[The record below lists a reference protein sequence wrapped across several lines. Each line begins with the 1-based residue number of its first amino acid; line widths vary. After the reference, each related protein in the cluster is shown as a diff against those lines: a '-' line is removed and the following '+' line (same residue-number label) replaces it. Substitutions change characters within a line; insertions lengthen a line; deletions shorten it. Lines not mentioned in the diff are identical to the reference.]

1 MAHSPASM
9 TPDPLHGTPY
19 ATVGFA
25 GRGGMGEV
33 FLAIHRGLNK
43 PVVVKLLHR
52 QFIDDPRF
60 ADRLRVEA
68 QALAAVDSPHVV
80 SVSDLGRT
88 PEGRPY
94 LVLERL
100 HGRTLREELRERG
113 ALPIGEAIEIT
124 RQILD
129 GLHAAHRLNIV
140 HRDVKSDN
148 IFLCPGT
155 EGSGA
160 PLVKVLDFGIAKVL
174 EMDGA
179 APVLASPQYPTEEGV
194 LVGSPRTVAP
204 EQIRFQAVDART
216 DIYAVGLLLY
226 TMIAGRPP
234 FAHVGDL
241 LELLNAHLE
250 EAPRAPSA
258 YARQPVPAALDRVIL
273 KALAKSPEHRFQSAL
288 ELSDELG
295 RIAVA
300 LGGVTQQLRLVPVV
314 VSSSTPS
321 PDAGVDDDESTTA
334 SGAMD
339 ATARGTLVMR
349 PATPAPPPSSGVG
362 AIGDAEMEA
371 WFEPAKGAPPIT
383 ALPTN
388 LSPPPAPSPAPA
400 PVEMRTFAVLT
411 LACTVI
417 FSVLVALA
425 FRLLEAR

>member
-1 MAHSPASM
+1 
-9 TPDPLHGTPY
+9 
-19 ATVGFA
+19 
-25 GRGGMGEV
+25 MGEV

-52 QFIDDPRF
+52 QFVDDPRF

-80 SVSDLGRT
+80 SVSDLGCT

-100 HGRTLREELRERG
+100 QGRTLREELRERG
-113 ALPIGEAIEIT
+113 ALPIAEAIEIT

-129 GLHAAHRLNIV
+129 GLQAAHKLNIV

-148 IFLCPGT
+148 IFLCPDPS
-155 EGSGA
+155 GSGA

-174 EMDGA
+174 EIDGA
-179 APVLASPQYPTEEGV
+179 APVLASPQDPTEEGV
-194 LVGSPRTVAP
+194 MVGSPRTVAP
-204 EQIRFQAVDART
+204 EQIRFQRVDART

-241 LELLNAHLE
+241 LELLNAHLS
-250 EAPRAPSA
+250 EAPLAPST
-258 YARQPVPAALDRVIL
+258 YARQPIPAELDRVIL
-273 KALAKSPEHRFQSAL
+273 KALAKSPEHRSQSAE
-288 ELSDELG
+288 ELSEELA
-295 RIAVA
+295 RIAAA
-300 LGGVTQQLRLVPVV
+300 LGGVTQQLRLVP
-314 VSSSTPS
+314 SSAACSTPF
-321 PDAGVDDDESTTA
+321 PGLVDDESTTA
-334 SGAMD
+334 SRPMD
-339 ATARGTLVMR
+339 ATSGGTLVMR
-349 PATPAPPPSSGVG
+349 PAAPTSPPSSDARAMV
-362 AIGDAEMEA
+362 DAEMEA
-371 WFEPAKGAPPIT
+371 WFEPAKGALPLT

-388 LSPPPAPSPAPA
+388 LSPPPAPPPAPSR
-400 PVEMRTFAVLT
+400 VEMRTFAVLT
-411 LACTVI
+411 LASTVI